1 MTENRHSLLETGNLL
16 MVEER
21 ERYLAHL
28 LRRAKVESLEGLRF
42 FEAGCAGGY
51 NLRMF
56 VQFGARP
63 ENVVGMDL
71 DGASVDYCRAHAS
84 DITVHHGSADE
95 VPEPDES
102 FDVSLAFTLFSSV
115 PTEEISQ
122 GIANELL
129 RVTKPGGLVLV
140 YDMRRKSP
148 RNPSVHP
155 ISNDDVRRWFAGCS
169 IASRSITLAPPL
181 ARILGRRAPGLYG
194 LFAAIP
200 PLRTHSYHAV
210 RKPR

>member
-1 MTENRHSLLETGNLL
+1 MPENRHSLLETGNLL

-21 ERYLAHL
+21 ERFFAHL
-28 LRRAKVESLEGLRF
+28 LRRAKVESLESLRF

-71 DGASVDYCRAHAS
+71 DGASVDYCRARAS

-95 VPEPDES
+95 IPEPAES
-102 FDVSLAFTLFSSV
+102 FDVSIAFTLFSSV

-129 RVTKPGGLVLV
+129 RVTKPGGMILV

-155 ISNDDVRRWFAGCS
+155 ISNGDVRRWFAGCA
-169 IASRSITLAPPL
+169 IASRSMTLAPPI
-181 ARILGRRAPGLYG
+181 ARIAGRRAPGLYG
-194 LFAAIP
+194 LLAAVP
-200 PLRTHSYHAV
+200 FLRTHIFHVV